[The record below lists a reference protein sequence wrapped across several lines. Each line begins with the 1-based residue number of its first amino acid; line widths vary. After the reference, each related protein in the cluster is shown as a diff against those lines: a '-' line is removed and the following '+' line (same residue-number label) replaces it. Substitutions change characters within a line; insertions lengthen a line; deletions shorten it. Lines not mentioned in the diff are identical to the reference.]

1 MSGQGSLNI
10 LGSSLQG
17 TEDYDLYRLSVRE
30 ILVYGGTMVLALFVL
45 FYVFYDAAWLAFPA
59 SVPVFLF
66 FRKPLRKALAER
78 RKRRLRKEF
87 LSAVTLMGDALRSGY
102 SAENAIVSSVPEL
115 STLWGARSDMVRE
128 WNDMAKAF
136 RLNRTIEELL
146 QDLGA
151 RTHVPEIQDFADV
164 FAVTKRSGGR
174 LSEVVMDTGMIL
186 REQFDAEEKV
196 RTAVAARRFEQKIM
210 DLMPPAILLYIRLT
224 SPSLI
229 GLLYEDLTGR
239 LIMTACLVSYIGA
252 VFWGERILK
261 NGVMK

>member
-1 MSGQGSLNI
+1 M
-10 LGSSLQG
+10 QG
-17 TEDYDLYRLSVRE
+17 TEDYDVYRLSARE
-30 ILVYGGTMVLALFVL
+30 ILVYGGITAAALLIL
-45 FYVFYDAAWLAFPA
+45 FYVFYDAAWLGLLAA
-59 SVPVFLF
+59 VPVFLI
-66 FRKPLRKALAER
+66 FRKPLRRALSER
-78 RKRRLRKEF
+78 RKRRLQKEF

-115 STLWGARSDMVRE
+115 STLWGERSDMVRE

-146 QDLGA
+146 SDLGA

-174 LSEVVMDTGMIL
+174 LSEVVMDTGMVL

-210 DLMPPAILLYIRLT
+210 DVMPAAILLYIRLT

-239 LIMTACLVSYIGA
+239 LVMTACLAVYVAA
-252 VFWGERILK
+252 VFWGERIMK